1 MPPSRPPDR
10 RHQRPAPTQAARFAC
25 LAAAAT
31 LAPLVAIAADPQ
43 PAGFEQR
50 GRHEHGAVIVNV
62 ALEGATLSVAVESP
76 AINVVGFERAPRDAA
91 EKARVAAADRWLASG
106 TGIVGVPAAAGCSR
120 TRVEYAPPKLGDG
133 AGHDHDHAGDHD
145 HDAKGDAAEA
155 QAHADYDARFV
166 YTCAN
171 PGALAWL
178 DLWLAQRLLAVES
191 IEVNLVV
198 PGGQSQRRLAPG
210 QTRVPL
216 R

>member
-1 MPPSRPPDR
+1 MPPNRPPLRTAKR
-10 RHQRPAPTQAARFAC
+10 RAPAMAGRSGR
-25 LAAAAT
+25 LAAAAM
-31 LAPLVAIAADPQ
+31 LAPLVAAAADPQ

-50 GRHEHGAVIVNV
+50 GRHEHGAVVVNV
-62 ALEGATLSVAVESP
+62 AVEGATLSVAIESP

-106 TGIVGVPAAAGCSR
+106 AGIVGVPAAAGCSR
-120 TRVEYAPPKLGDG
+120 TRVEYTPPKLGD
-133 AGHDHDHAGDHD
+133 AAAHDHDHDHE
-145 HDAKGDAAEA
+145 HEHGAKGEPAEQA
-155 QAHADYDARFV
+155 AHADYDARFV

-198 PGGQSQRRLAPG
+198 PGGQSQRRLTAG
-210 QTRVPL
+210 QTRVSL